1 MIENENFVANKIF
14 LVQQLRNFWRSLFD
28 NRLTFNYDAS
38 YLYKTASRKLHALT
52 RVVTYMDQD
61 EKQMFFGSCF
71 SSQFYHCSLIRMNLT
86 RSINYN
92 VKKVYETAF
101 RSGITQSRWFCNNT
115 RKNNQAPTTFINN
128 FRNNIAQV
136 IAPELYSLSSI
147 PWNLRNGSHFQK
159 SSKNTVRKTL
169 ETVFYIVPKN
179 WSIVPEEIKNLP
191 SFFLKKSN
199 IGYWR
204 VSLADCARYNCIA

>member
-14 LVQQLRNFWRSLFD
+14 LIQQLRNFWRSLFH

-71 SSQFYHCSLIRMNLT
+71 SSQFYHCSLIR
-86 RSINYN
+86 
-92 VKKVYETAF
+92 ETAF
-101 RSGITQSRWFCNNT
+101 SSGITQSRWFRNNT
-115 RKNNQAPTTFINN
+115 RKNNQAPTTFINS

-136 IAPELYSLSSI
+136 IGPELYSLSSI
-147 PWNLRNGSHFQK
+147 PCNLRNGSHFQK
-159 SSKNTVRKTL
+159 SSENTVRKTL

>member
-1 MIENENFVANKIF
+1 
-14 LVQQLRNFWRSLFD
+14 
-28 NRLTFNYDAS
+28 
-38 YLYKTASRKLHALT
+38 
-52 RVVTYMDQD
+52 
-61 EKQMFFGSCF
+61 
-71 SSQFYHCSLIRMNLT
+71 MNLT

-92 VKKVYETAF
+92 AKKVYKTTF
-101 RSGITQSRWFCNNT
+101 RSGITQSRWFCNDT

-147 PWNLRNGSHFQK
+147 PCNLRNGSHFQK